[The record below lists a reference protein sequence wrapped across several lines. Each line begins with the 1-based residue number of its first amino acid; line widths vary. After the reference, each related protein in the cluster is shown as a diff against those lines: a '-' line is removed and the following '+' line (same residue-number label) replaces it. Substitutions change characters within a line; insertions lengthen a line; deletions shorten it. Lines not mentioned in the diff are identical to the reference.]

1 MQRISGS
8 LMSGDR
14 VIAEIENGNIIEYDE
29 NLLPLHL
36 KRTKNFERW
45 LASRAID
52 SHRTNSR
59 LLKKVLRLK
68 ERDDVSTV
76 LSVNAATITDR
87 YWFRPEGSE
96 ETYDDI
102 RFKENY
108 FDKLALCGDPD
119 SMSNRPSRT
128 PELTNIGSFEKCWR
142 LVEGKWWMYKTG
154 NENEI
159 FSELFICRLG
169 EKLGL
174 NMAHYE
180 LDDKYI
186 RSEDFTDGAKVNYEP
201 ASSILGD
208 DDDYERCFRILN
220 SVSTKLAEQY
230 LELIWTDT
238 ICFNMDR
245 HTENFGFLRNVET
258 GEILSL
264 APNYD
269 NNIALISNGY
279 PSDVSRKNDGLI
291 GFFDSFVENCDD
303 ARVMYGEMNLP
314 EITETLITQCMD
326 EIPVKVDADYV
337 REFIMNGYERI
348 MEK

>member
-1 MQRISGS
+1 
-8 LMSGDR
+8 
-14 VIAEIENGNIIEYDE
+14 
-29 NLLPLHL
+29 
-36 KRTKNFERW
+36 
-45 LASRAID
+45 
-52 SHRTNSR
+52 
-59 LLKKVLRLK
+59 
-68 ERDDVSTV
+68 
-76 LSVNAATITDR
+76 
-87 YWFRPEGSE
+87 
-96 ETYDDI
+96 
-102 RFKENY
+102 
-108 FDKLALCGDPD
+108 
-119 SMSNRPSRT
+119 
-128 PELTNIGSFEKCWR
+128 
-142 LVEGKWWMYKTG
+142 MYKTG

-230 LELIWTDT
+230 LELIWMDT
-238 ICFNMDR
+238 ICFSMDR

-291 GFFDSFVENCDD
+291 GFFDSFVENCDE

-326 EIPVKVDADYV
+326 EISVKVDADYIC
-337 REFIMNGYERI
+337 EFIMNGYERI